1 MNRRIET
8 KVKCKCER
16 TARKSITVFNSYYK
30 QKGSPGWSRDF
41 IDQLSVELGSAA
53 LTDIVVFFVLA
64 LSALL
69 LRILLAGLL
78 TGLLAALLAALT
90 GLAALLAGL
99 TALLSELTTLL
110 FVFLHI
116 VCHEMVLP
124 LNARLGARVK
134 STCSYLV
141 AAPELKVGEESS

>member
-78 TGLLAALLAALT
+78 AALLAALT